1 MHRKFVIFLHPNS
14 SSAPFKLLSL
24 ALSVKARLHLKSRY
38 KDRLKRVLSK
48 RCHLKK
54 GGDSEKSSVPFVVQK
69 VSEVPSSSP
78 TFSIE
83 ELTTSLWSFKAQDK
97 GKFVSDLW
105 NDPGLAMAKA
115 HYILAESM
123 YMTANYLDMEE
134 KLASAQAK
142 LKLALI

>member
-1 MHRKFVIFLHPNS
+1 MVTEPVEVFFHLT
-14 SSAPFKLLSL
+14 
-24 ALSVKARLHLKSRY
+24 VKARLHLKSRY

-115 HYILAESM
+115 HYVISTDELESM